1 MKFRALISRPTF
13 GKISR
18 MYSSATSSD
27 EVLLKW
33 KNQKLIITLN
43 RPKALNALNIPM
55 VKTIYGALKEVVDN
69 KAADLVIIK
78 SNNEKA
84 FCAGGD
90 VVAVSKSGQTNGNVH
105 KEFFFTEYI
114 VNNMIGTLNV
124 PYVALIHGITMGGGC
139 GLSIN
144 GRFRVATEKTM
155 LAMPETALGL
165 FPDVGATH
173 FLSRL
178 NHNLGQFLALTGF
191 RLKGADVL
199 HSGMATHY
207 VNSTSLPDVEQEL
220 INLSNPTD
228 SSVDKLLKQH
238 QPNDLP
244 PFTLKDNLKVIEK
257 CFGANSYE
265 DVLKCLQSE
274 GSKFATDQLEELKKM
289 SPSSLKVAFRQIKN
303 GKNMKF
309 SDVFPVEYRMAQHFC
324 ANHDFHEGCRAILI
338 DKDRNPKWKPADI
351 SEVTDEMVDSYFAP
365 AEVELN
371 LNAKL

>member
-78 SNNEKA
+78 SNNEKSVL
-84 FCAGGD
+84 CWRRCS
-90 VVAVSKSGQTNGNVH
+90 VSKSGQTNGNVH

-244 PFTLKDNLKVIEK
+244 PLYVIEK